1 MIRGRHH
8 ALGKGGNSLIGSL
21 RGWRRVEAQH
31 VASTM
36 KIVDDAVDLEQIEP
50 VAHTAFRVRLGA
62 TVFDLRELPLPPTSV
77 PGGIL
82 PTLARPRAFAR
93 VARETCIG
101 GNIGPSVRDPEAA
114 RCVAALDPAA
124 FAAPRPDPAKQ
135 AGWLVVQQDGVVW
148 RGDSERLMLAA
159 STWLA

>member
-50 VAHTAFRVRLGA
+50 VAHTAFRVRPGA
-62 TVFDLRELPLPPTSV
+62 TVFDP
-77 PGGIL
+77 
-82 PTLARPRAFAR
+82 PRAR
-93 VARETCIG
+93 HR
-101 GNIGPSVRDPEAA
+101 RDVE
-114 RCVAALDPAA
+114 
-124 FAAPRPDPAKQ
+124 Q
-135 AGWLVVQQDGVVW
+135 WSGVVKW
-148 RGDSERLMLAA
+148 IES
-159 STWLA
+159 